1 MLKLPFQIG
10 LIGGGNMGEAFI
22 AALTHSHTAEPPAIW
37 VSDVDKRRL
46 TRLQNAYGVNITN
59 DNIELYLNC
68 DIVVLAVK
76 PQQMEK
82 VLSQIASKPH
92 GKSVKKKRI
101 ISIAAGVPIKKIE
114 RFLYAGLKESE
125 KKRLPIIRVMPNTP
139 ALVLCGMSGMSAN
152 RHASAD
158 DIRIARKILGA
169 IGHVIEFPERDLDSV
184 TALSGSGPAY
194 IFYFVESMIEAGSRI
209 GLRPEDAKTLTL
221 MTLKGAHALLEN
233 RHEGPEKL
241 RRKVT
246 SPGGTTEAAL
256 SILEKR
262 RVKDTIIYAIE
273 AAAKRAKELSR

>member
-1 MLKLPFQIG
+1 MLKPNFQIG
-10 LIGGGNMGEAFI
+10 LIGGGNMGEALI
-22 AALTHSHTAEPPAIW
+22 AALIHSHTAEPSAIW
-37 VSDVDKRRL
+37 VSDIDKSRL
-46 TRLQNAYGVNITN
+46 ARLQKIYGVKSTG
-59 DNIELYLNC
+59 DNTELYFRC

-82 VLSQIASKPH
+82 VLSQIVSKKP
-92 GKSVKKKRI
+92 GRPVKKKRI

-114 RFLYAGLKESE
+114 GFLYAGLKESE
-125 KKRLPIIRVMPNTP
+125 KKRLPIIRAMPNTP

-152 RHASAD
+152 RYASAD
-158 DIRIARKILGA
+158 DIRIARKILSA

-194 IFYFVESMIEAGSRI
+194 IFYFVESMIEAGARI

-233 RHEGPEKL
+233 RHESPEEL

-256 SILEKR
+256 NILKKR
-262 RVKDTIIYAIE
+262 RVKDTIINAIE